1 MGRQGGVARFF
12 VGWNDMKR
20 RSVVAALTIAFV
32 VAFAFAIPSRA
43 DDAKP
48 AAAPAAAGDAPP
60 DLGANGPAS
69 APTGKEQAK
78 PSQAQFDEGKRIFQ
92 NRCARCHGWNMV
104 NLGSIAF
111 DLRQFPHDDAVR
123 FFHSVRYGKN
133 SMPVWKEILSTQEI
147 ADVWAYV
154 RMGGKM

>member
-1 MGRQGGVARFF
+1 MISFLY
-12 VGWNDMKR
+12 
-20 RSVVAALTIAFV
+20 SAALAVLLSIALTP
-32 VAFAFAIPSRA
+32 ASRA
-43 DDAKP
+43 DDTKP
-48 AAAPAAAGDAPP
+48 VAPVAAAAAAPDQIPP
-60 DLGANGPAS
+60 DLGPNGPAS
-69 APTGKEQAK
+69 APTGKEWPK
-78 PSQAQFDEGKRIFQ
+78 PTQAQFDEGKRIFQ

-123 FFHSVRYGKN
+123 FFHDVRYGKKA
-133 SMPVWKEILSTQEI
+133 MPVWKDILSTQEI

>member
-1 MGRQGGVARFF
+1 MKHRF
-12 VGWNDMKR
+12 VL
-20 RSVVAALTIAFV
+20 AAFGMVL
-32 VAFAFAIPSRA
+32 AFAFIASPRA

-48 AAAPAAAGDAPP
+48 AAAPAAAPAATPANGVPP
-60 DLGANGPAS
+60 DLGQNGPAS
-69 APTGKEQAK
+69 APTGKEEPK
-78 PSQAQFDEGKRIFQ
+78 PTQAQFDEGKRIFQ

-104 NLGSIAF
+104 NLGSLSF

-133 SMPVWKEILSTQEI
+133 AMPVWHDILSTEEI

-154 RMGGKM
+154 RTGGKM